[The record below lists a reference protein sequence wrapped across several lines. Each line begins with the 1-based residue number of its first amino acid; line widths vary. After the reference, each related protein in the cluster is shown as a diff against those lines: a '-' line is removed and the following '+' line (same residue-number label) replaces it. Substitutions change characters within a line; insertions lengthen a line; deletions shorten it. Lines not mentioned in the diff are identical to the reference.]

1 MGPGGRVVNWAWDNR
16 RYIADLLGDHAL
28 LAFVPL
34 VIGLLLAIPLGVLVA
49 HAPRTRFP
57 VLTLCAFVQVV
68 PALTFFVVFPALL
81 DTKLDDRINVVVSLS
96 LFTVAVLTRAT
107 ADAVRAVP
115 AHVRLCAD
123 AMGMSG
129 LARTMRVE
137 LPVSLPAIV
146 AGLRTAAVACVTLAS
161 ASAVV
166 GVRGLGTMF
175 TEGYDTGIETEVLVG
190 VAAVALTALAA
201 DVVLVRAA
209 RLFAPWAR
217 LVPVR

>member
-1 MGPGGRVVNWAWDNR
+1 VNWAWDNR

-28 LAFVPL
+28 LAFLPL
-34 VIGLLLAIPLGVLVA
+34 AIGLLLAIPLGLLVA
-49 HAPRTRFP
+49 HAPRARFP
-57 VLTLCAFVQVV
+57 ILAVCAFVQAV

-81 DTKLDDRINVVVSLS
+81 DTKLNDRINVIVALS
-96 LFTVAVLTRAT
+96 LFAVALLTRT
-107 ADAVRAVP
+107 VADAVRGVP

-129 LARTMRVE
+129 VARTMRVE

-166 GVRGLGTMF
+166 GVRGLGTLF
-175 TEGYDTGIETEVLVG
+175 TEGYDTGFETEVLVG

-201 DVVLVRAA
+201 DVVLVRGAK
-209 RLFAPWAR
+209 FFSPWSR

>member
-1 MGPGGRVVNWAWDNR
+1 MNWAWDNR

-34 VIGLLLAIPLGVLVA
+34 LIGFVVAVPLGVLVA
-49 HAPRTRFP
+49 HSPRSRFP
-57 VLTLCAFVQVV
+57 VLALCAFLQAV

-81 DTKLDDRINVVVSLS
+81 NTKLDERINVIVSLS
-96 LFTVAVLTRAT
+96 LFAIALLTRT
-107 ADAVRAVP
+107 VADAVRAVP
-115 AHVRLCAD
+115 PHVGLCAD

-129 LARTMRVE
+129 IARTLRVE
-137 LPVSLPAIV
+137 LPVSVPAII
-146 AGLRTAAVACVTLAS
+146 AGLRTAAVSCVTLAS

-166 GVRGLGTMF
+166 GVRGLGTLF
-175 TEGYDTGIETEVLVG
+175 TEGYDTGFETEVLVG
-190 VAAVALTALAA
+190 IAAVALTAFAA

-209 RLFAPWAR
+209 RAFAPWSK

>member
-1 MGPGGRVVNWAWDNR
+1 VNWAWDNR

-34 VIGLLLAIPLGVLVA
+34 LIGLVLAVPLGVLVA

-57 VLTLCAFVQVV
+57 VLSLCAFVQAV
-68 PALTFFVVFPALL
+68 PALTFFVVLRALL
-81 DTKLDDRINVVVSLS
+81 DTKLNDRINVIVALS
-96 LFTVAVLTRAT
+96 LFAVALLTRAV

-115 AHVRLCAD
+115 AHVSLCAD

-129 LARTMRVE
+129 VARTLRVE

-146 AGLRTAAVACVTLAS
+146 AGLRTAAVACVTLAT

-166 GVRGLGTMF
+166 GVRGLGTLF
-175 TEGYDTGIETEVLVG
+175 TEGYDTGFETEVLVG
-190 VAAVALTALAA
+190 LAAVALTALAA
-201 DVVLVRAA
+201 DVLLVRGA
-209 RLFAPWAR
+209 RLFAPWSR

>member
-1 MGPGGRVVNWAWDNR
+1 VNWAWDNR

-34 VIGLLLAIPLGVLVA
+34 LIGFLLAVPLGVLVA
-49 HAPRTRFP
+49 HSPRSRFP
-57 VLTLCAFVQVV
+57 VLALCAFLQAV

-81 DTKLDDRINVVVSLS
+81 NTKLDDRINVIVSLS
-96 LFTVAVLTRAT
+96 LFTLALLTRAV
-107 ADAVRAVP
+107 AEAVRAVP
-115 AHVRLCAD
+115 AHVGLCAD

-129 LARTMRVE
+129 IARTMRVE
-137 LPVSLPAIV
+137 LPVSVPAII
-146 AGLRTAAVACVTLAS
+146 AGLRTAAVSCVTLAS

-175 TEGYDTGIETEVLVG
+175 IEGYDTGFETEVLVG
-190 VAAVALTALAA
+190 IAAVALTALAA
-201 DVVLVRAA
+201 DVALVRAA
-209 RLFAPWAR
+209 RLFAPWSK